1 MADRTRKKHQRKW
14 KWYAKN
20 VQRSTTLT
28 ERYNRSFYRIFVVAP
43 RETIFDPNNEKHRP
57 PPLFGISLC
66 KEKRRKKKK
75 RKRTKKRKKTRKNES
90 SWSAISPARELF
102 FFFFF
107 FYTFHSFIDLWF
119 IFSLRKFSERN
130 FNETRRL
137 KKKKTILYNK
147 KKSEKI
153 RRLSSVETEK
163 RKKKKER
170 RKKRKRIQFF
180 DFVARP

>member
-75 RKRTKKRKKTRKNES
+75 RKRTKKGRKQERMKVRDPQ
-90 SWSAISPARELF
+90 SAPHVNC